1 MFSSK
6 TFLSLMTVALVVLS
20 VSGCSKSTSAPTVV
34 DLAPPAVP
42 TDLHAVYT
50 SGVVK
55 VSWAPNVMDA
65 DFSGFTLK
73 REVNGIEVELITT
86 PTNVTRYIDTDP
98 PNGLIRYYVS
108 AVDLSGNESAY
119 ATVNVDL
126 ISTPP
131 RMPHI

>member
-6 TFLSLMTVALVVLS
+6 TFLSLITVAVVVLG
-20 VSGCSKSTSAPTVV
+20 VSGCSKTASAPTIV

-65 DFSGFTLK
+65 DFSGFTLT
-73 REVNGIEVELITT
+73 REVNGIETMLIAT

-98 PNGLIRYYVS
+98 PIGLVRYLVS
-108 AVDLSGNESAY
+108 AVDQSGNESAY
-119 ATVNVDL
+119 ATVNVNL
-126 ISTPP
+126 VSTPP
-131 RMPHI
+131 RIPHI